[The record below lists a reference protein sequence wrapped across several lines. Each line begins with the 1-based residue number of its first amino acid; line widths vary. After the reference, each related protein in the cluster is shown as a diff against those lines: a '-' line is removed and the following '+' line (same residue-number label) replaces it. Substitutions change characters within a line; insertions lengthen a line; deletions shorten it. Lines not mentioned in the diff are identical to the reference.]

1 MKTFFPPESLTK
13 KSRSVKRELQRGLE
27 DLFEELGLTF
37 FIIDDCLD
45 LSTTSFIKDLLRVL
59 DEIKNHEDIVNTW
72 KIPDRIACQIFA
84 VIIEIL
90 SQPVEEFECEEDSD
104 TSDDDDGLYVSDS
117 GSSSSDTYITDNE
130 DDQMDDFDC
139 SNSEDNDD

>member
-1 MKTFFPPESLTK
+1 MYAGWELILTH
-13 KSRSVKRELQRGLE
+13 
-27 DLFEELGLTF
+27 LG
-37 FIIDDCLD
+37 
-45 LSTTSFIKDLLRVL
+45 
-59 DEIKNHEDIVNTW
+59 
-72 KIPDRIACQIFA
+72 
-84 VIIEIL
+84 IIEIL